1 MFPVIKVSIAGLNP
15 KLKYILVMDIVPV
28 DDNRY
33 KYHNS
38 EWTIAGKAEPH
49 MPGRLYVH
57 PDSPS
62 TGAQLMRQV
71 INFQKIK
78 LTNNHL
84 EQSGHVSL
92 PVSQFKLF
100 SFRMVDALFIK
111 WATADGCAVMASVN
125 SLPWFFVFYD
135 KLANQINR
143 DSFSHQESW

>member
-1 MFPVIKVSIAGLNP
+1 MKKFIFPRRMFPVIKVSIAGLNP

-71 INFQKIK
+71 ISFQKIK

-84 EQSGHVSL
+84 DQSGHVSL
-92 PVSQFKLF
+92 PVSLFKLF
-100 SFRMVDALFIK
+100 SFRMVGALVISYSIMRTVK
-111 WATADGCAVMASVN
+111 ALLSPP
-125 SLPWFFVFYD
+125 SLLSPP
-135 KLANQINR
+135 L
-143 DSFSHQESW
+143 

>member
-1 MFPVIKVSIAGLNP
+1 MIKVSIAGLNP
-15 KLKYILVMDIVPV
+15 KLKYILVMDVVPV

-38 EWTIAGKAEPH
+38 DWTIAGKAEPN

-71 INFQKIK
+71 ISFQKIK

-84 EQSGHVSL
+84 DQCAHVGSIHI
-92 PVSQFKLF
+92 SQ
-100 SFRMVDALFIK
+100 
-111 WATADGCAVMASVN
+111 
-125 SLPWFFVFYD
+125 
-135 KLANQINR
+135 
-143 DSFSHQESW
+143 